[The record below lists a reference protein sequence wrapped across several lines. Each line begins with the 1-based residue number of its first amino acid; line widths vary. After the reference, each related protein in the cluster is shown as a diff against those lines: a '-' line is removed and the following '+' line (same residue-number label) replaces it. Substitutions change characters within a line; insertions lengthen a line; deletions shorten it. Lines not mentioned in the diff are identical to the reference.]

1 MKNAHITGL
10 HFYLSKEDKNKF
22 TQICNREG
30 VGKSEVLR
38 KLVKDIVK
46 KGEL

>member
-1 MKNAHITGL
+1 MKNSHIKLCTL
-10 HFYLSKEDKNKF
+10 HLIKDDLDKF

-38 KLVKDIVK
+38 RFVKNIVK
-46 KGEL
+46 KGEV

>member
-1 MKNAHITGL
+1 MKNPHISGL
-10 HFYLSKEDKNKF
+10 HFYLSKEDKDRF

-30 VGKSEVLR
+30 VGKSEILR
-38 KLVKDIVK
+38 RLVKDIVK